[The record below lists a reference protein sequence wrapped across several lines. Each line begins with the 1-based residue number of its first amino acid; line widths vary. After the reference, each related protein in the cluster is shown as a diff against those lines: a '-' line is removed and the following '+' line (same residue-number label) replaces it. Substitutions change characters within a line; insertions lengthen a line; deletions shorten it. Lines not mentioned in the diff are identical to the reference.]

1 MNAKFPDNPL
11 LGPLSRADF
20 ITANTPLIEK
30 IIVRYFR
37 GQLAATHTPRTDAMN
52 DGAIGLINAYDRY
65 NDASVPFGSFAFPH
79 IYGEIRNALSRRPS
93 TGIRIPNWLY
103 PLIKR
108 INRAGLADASAKVV
122 ALELGITVKQAR
134 QALRCIR
141 IAKTDGLADEDKR
154 SSTDDYTHLAAD
166 EFIARLKPKPQRVI
180 HMLMADYT
188 QSEVARSLD
197 MSRQAIRSV
206 ILRVRA
212 DYEAYDK
219 ISA

>member
-37 GQLAATHTPRTDAMN
+37 GQLAATRTPRTDAMN

-65 NDASVPFGSFAFPH
+65 NDAAVPFGSFAFPH
-79 IYGEIRNALSRRPS
+79 IYGEIRNALSRRPTS
-93 TGIRIPNWLY
+93 GIRIPNWLY

-108 INRAGLADASAKVV
+108 INRAGLADAGAEVV
-122 ALELGITVKQAR
+122 ALELAINVKQAH
-134 QALRCIR
+134 QALRSIR
-141 IAKTDGLADEDKR
+141 ITKTDRLPDEDKR
-154 SSTDDYTHLAAD
+154 RCADDYNGLEAD
-166 EFIARLKPKPQRVI
+166 AFIARLKPVPQRI
-180 HMLMADYT
+180 IRMLMADYT

-197 MSRQAIRSV
+197 MSRQAVRAT
-206 ILRVRA
+206 ILRVRS
-212 DYEAYDK
+212 DYERYEK